1 MRNLTEENATAAVI
15 AGIGEATDARLKE
28 IMVRLLGHL
37 HDFVREVEPT
47 EEEWLAG
54 IRFLTAVGQ
63 KCDDRRQEFILLSDV
78 LGVSMLTDA
87 INNRKPTGATESSV
101 LGPFYREGAEE
112 IPAAA
117 NLSMA
122 EGGEPCIVSGRVS
135 GAGGAPIAGA
145 LLDVWQTAPNGLYE
159 TQDPGQPDFN
169 LRGKL
174 RTDAGGRYQF
184 RTVKPVTYPI
194 PDDGPVGNL
203 LAALGRHSWRPAHIH
218 FIVSAPG
225 FVPVT
230 TQIFTED
237 DPYLD
242 SDAVFGVKE
251 TLIAQYVR
259 HESAADAAERGV
271 TAPFH
276 TVDYDFVLV
285 AADPNGQ

>member
-1 MRNLTEENATAAVI
+1 MRNLTEDNMTDAVI

-28 IMVRLLGHL
+28 IMVRLVGHL
-37 HDFVREVEPT
+37 HDFVREVELT

-78 LGVSMLTDA
+78 LGVSILMDA
-87 INNRKPTGATESSV
+87 INNRKPAGATESSV

-112 IPAAA
+112 MAAGA
-117 NLSMA
+117 NLSKA
-122 EGGEPCIVSGRVS
+122 QGGEPCIVSGRVT
-135 GAGGAPIAGA
+135 GPGGTPIAGA

-159 TQDPGQPDFN
+159 TQDPQQPDFN

-174 RTDAGGRYQF
+174 RTDTAGRYEF
-184 RTVKPVTYPI
+184 HTVKPVTYPI
-194 PDDGPVGNL
+194 PDDGPAGRL
-203 LAALGRHSWRPAHIH
+203 LGALGRHSYRPAHIH

-225 FVPVT
+225 YVPVT
-230 TQIFTED
+230 TQIFTEG

-242 SDAVFGVKE
+242 SDAVFGVKSR
-251 TLIAQYVR
+251 LVARYVR
-259 HESAADAAERGV
+259 HETAADAVERGV

-276 TVDYDFVLV
+276 TVDYDFELV
-285 AADPNGQ
+285 AEG

>member
-78 LGVSMLTDA
+78 LGVSMLMDA

-112 IPAAA
+112 MPAAA

>member
-37 HDFVREVEPT
+37 HDFVREVELT

-225 FVPVT
+225 YVPVT
-230 TQIFTED
+230 TQIFTEGD
-237 DPYLD
+237 SYLD

-251 TLIAQYVR
+251 TLVAQYVR
-259 HESAADAAERGV
+259 HDSADEAAERGV

-276 TVDYDFVLV
+276 TVDYDFELV
-285 AADPNGQ
+285 PAG